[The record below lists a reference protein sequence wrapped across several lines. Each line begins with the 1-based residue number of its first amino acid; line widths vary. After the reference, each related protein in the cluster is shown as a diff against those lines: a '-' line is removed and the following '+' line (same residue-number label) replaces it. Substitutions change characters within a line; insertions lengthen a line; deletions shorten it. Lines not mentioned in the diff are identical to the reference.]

1 MIAVTGATGN
11 VGRALVE
18 RLVAAGRPVRA
29 LTRDPRRA
37 GLPERAEA
45 VRFDPDRPAALFAGV
60 TKLFLY
66 VQAAGEQTPALLAA
80 ARAAGV
86 RHVVLL
92 SSGIIQEG
100 ADASHPIHVM
110 HATVERQ
117 IRDSGLAWTFLR
129 PNAFAVNAL
138 HWAPQIRAGHRTV
151 RGVFADGM
159 TAPIH
164 EDDIAAVAERAL
176 LDDGHEGAVHRLTG
190 PEAVSNAGQAE
201 AIGRA
206 VGRDLAFVEVPPAQA
221 GPELFPS
228 VPPHMVQ
235 ALLKAFEAT
244 VGVPPEITDT
254 VERITGNPART
265 FAHWAEDHAD
275 DFRDRGPGHH

>member
-1 MIAVTGATGN
+1 MIVVTGATGN

-18 RLVAAGRPVRA
+18 RLVDAGRPVRA
-29 LTRDPRRA
+29 LTRDPQRA
-37 GLPERAEA
+37 GLPARAEA
-45 VRFDPDRPAALFAGV
+45 VRFDPGRPAALFEGA

-66 VQAAGEQTPALLAA
+66 VQAAGEQAENLLAA

-100 ADASHPIHVM
+100 ADEARASHPIHVI

-138 HWAPQIRAGHRTV
+138 HWAPQIRVGDRV
-151 RGVFADGM
+151 RGVFADGLG
-159 TAPIH
+159 APIH

-190 PEAVSNAGQAE
+190 PEAISNAGQVE
-201 AIGRA
+201 EIGRA
-206 VGRDLAFVEVPPAQA
+206 VGRPLEFVEMPPEQA

-228 VPPHMVQ
+228 LPPQMLQ
-235 ALLKAFEAT
+235 PLLKAFEAT
-244 VGVPPEITDT
+244 VGVTPEITDT
-254 VERITGNPART
+254 VQKITGEPART
-265 FAHWAEDHAD
+265 FARWAEDHAD
-275 DFRDRGPGHH
+275 DFRN